1 MKKILFC
8 LMILVS
14 TMASAQEGTEMNLW
28 PEGPHTGN
36 GDPQDMAK
44 VTVFLP
50 NEKKATGRAIV
61 CCPGGG

>member
-44 VTVFLP
+44 VTVFLCHRLLSRWWLP
-50 NEKKATGRAIV
+50 ASGHAT
-61 CCPGGG
+61 